1 MTTIATSRMASD
13 QWMQPG
19 KVPSHGHRSHA
30 FLAQH
35 DRNDQV
41 LADPTQLTVTSRI
54 SEYG

>member
-1 MTTIATSRMASD
+1 
-13 QWMQPG
+13 MQPG